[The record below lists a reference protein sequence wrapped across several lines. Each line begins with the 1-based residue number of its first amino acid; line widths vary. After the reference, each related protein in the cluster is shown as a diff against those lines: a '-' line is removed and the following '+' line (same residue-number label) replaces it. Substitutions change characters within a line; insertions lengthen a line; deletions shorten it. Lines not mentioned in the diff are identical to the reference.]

1 MFLTS
6 IGEYD
11 RKRLIQCGSLTLA
24 LAELWKM
31 TALCSPSLHWSYTT
45 KVFLHNQ
52 YEQEE

>member
-31 TALCSPSLHWSYTT
+31 TALCSPSLTLELYYKGISSQP
-45 KVFLHNQ
+45 V
-52 YEQEE
+52 